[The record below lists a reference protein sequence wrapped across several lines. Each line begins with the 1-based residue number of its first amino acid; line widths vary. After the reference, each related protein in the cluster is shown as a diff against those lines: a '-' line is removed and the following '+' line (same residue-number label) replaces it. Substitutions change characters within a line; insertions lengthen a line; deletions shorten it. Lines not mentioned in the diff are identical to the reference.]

1 MPNEKESID
10 NMQNKL
16 EPCPL
21 CGGKAVIAEA
31 EFTFS
36 TTRCKIVCI
45 NCGLTLDWTQHFATD
60 EVIDPATGVIF
71 DRKAV
76 ILSLSP
82 FQAWNR
88 RIDNATE

>member
-1 MPNEKESID
+1 
-10 NMQNKL
+10 MQNEL
-16 EPCPL
+16 NPCPL
-21 CGGKAVIAEA
+21 CGGKANIE
-31 EFTFS
+31 EMDISWNF
-36 TTRCKIVCI
+36 TRCKIVCI
-45 NCGLTLDWTQHFATD
+45 NCGLTLDWTQHFATE

-71 DRKAV
+71 DKKAV